1 MGLLLTHVLLF
12 ATPWT
17 IAHQGPLAM
26 GFFRQEYWSEL
37 PFPPPGDPPDPV
49 MKPASPTLQADSLLL
64 SHCIHMYVNIYICV
78 CVCVC
83 IVFHIFSSMGYYKIL
98 TITCAMQ

>member
-37 PFPPPGDPPDPV
+37 PFPPPGDLPDPRI
-49 MKPASPTLQADSLLL
+49 KPASLASLALL
-64 SHCIHMYVNIYICV
+64 G
-78 CVCVC
+78 
-83 IVFHIFSSMGYYKIL
+83 IFFTTMAPGEKQL
-98 TITCAMQ
+98 